1 MPSAATLPPL
11 PFLELRPATRE
22 LRAELDAAYSRV
34 LDAGWYV
41 MGRELEALETEFAD
55 YCGSRHAVGVGNG
68 MDALTLSLLAAGIG
82 PGDEVMVPAH
92 TFVATWMAV
101 SQTGA
106 SPVGVDVDP
115 GTCNIDAADLRRR
128 LTSNA
133 KAVIAVHLYGQPA
146 DMTAVRAI
154 AAERDLM
161 VLEDAAQAHGA
172 VWDGELVGT
181 LGDAAGFSFYPGKNL
196 GALGDGGA
204 VTTDDDDRAA
214 RIRTL
219 RNYGSA
225 RKYHHEAIGL
235 NSRLDELQA
244 AFLRVRLRHLD
255 RWTETRRQLAARYLD
270 RLAPLAS
277 PETFTLPATLADAD
291 PVWHLFVVRCPQRE
305 SLQTHLADAGIG
317 TQIHY
322 PIPCH
327 RAGAYA
333 GHAGESFPNSERL
346 AETVLSLPLHPHLPV
361 EAVDRVCEA
370 VGQWVDRRDRRSGEE
385 GSR

>member
-214 RIRTL
+214 RLRTL

-346 AETVLSLPLHPHLPV
+346 AETVLSLPLHPHLPA
-361 EAVDRVCEA
+361 EAVDRVCDA
-370 VGQWVDRRDRRSGEE
+370 VGQWVDRRDRRSSEE
-385 GSR
+385 GPL